1 MPKWK
6 DGWKNQEKSRVSNV
20 RYKLAKTDFWWTFS
34 PLFRGE
40 HPNTYV
46 FTKGLAEQLILDKG
60 QNLPLA
66 VVRPSIVVAA
76 WKYPVKGWVDN
87 LNGPTGCVRLI
98 KITMLILLEGW
109 RQPVRFTIFL
119 AEMRFCC
126 FGSPTTFI
134 VAIVRKMPY
143 GIA

>member
-1 MPKWK
+1 MI
-6 DGWKNQEKSRVSNV
+6 
-20 RYKLAKTDFWWTFS
+20 FF

-98 KITMLILLEGW
+98 KIIKDRSEMNITFYQICIFFFHIRWLVLLQERFEQCIL
-109 RQPVRFTIFL
+109 RK
-119 AEMRFCC
+119 
-126 FGSPTTFI
+126 I
-134 VAIVRKMPY
+134 VLPI
-143 GIA
+143 

>member
-1 MPKWK
+1 MI
-6 DGWKNQEKSRVSNV
+6 
-20 RYKLAKTDFWWTFS
+20 FF

-98 KITMLILLEGW
+98 KIIKDRSEMNVTFYQMCIFYPTLDGW
-109 RQPVRFTIFL
+109 
-119 AEMRFCC
+119 FCC
-126 FGSPTTFI
+126 RNASNN
-134 VAIVRKMPY
+134 AY
-143 GIA
+143 

>member
-1 MPKWK
+1 M
-6 DGWKNQEKSRVSNV
+6 N
-20 RYKLAKTDFWWTFS
+20 LFS

-66 VVRPSIVVAA
+66 IVRPSIVVAS

-87 LNGPTGCVRLI
+87 LNGPTGCVSLI
-98 KITMLILLEGW
+98 W
-109 RQPVRFTIFL
+109 RRYTPLQNVWSPLVR
-119 AEMRFCC
+119 M
-126 FGSPTTFI
+126 
-134 VAIVRKMPY
+134 V
-143 GIA
+143 

>member
-1 MPKWK
+1 MY
-6 DGWKNQEKSRVSNV
+6 V
-20 RYKLAKTDFWWTFS
+20 RCKLAKTNFWWTFS

-66 VVRPSIVVAA
+66 IVRPSIVVAS

-87 LNGPTGCVRLI
+87 LNGPTGCVSLI
-98 KITMLILLEGW
+98 W
-109 RQPVRFTIFL
+109 RRNTHSSSKCPFWSVWCKMAL
-119 AEMRFCC
+119 AEVGM
-126 FGSPTTFI
+126 SLPWWYH
-134 VAIVRKMPY
+134 ALDL
-143 GIA
+143 IASGYWRLFLNLIIFS